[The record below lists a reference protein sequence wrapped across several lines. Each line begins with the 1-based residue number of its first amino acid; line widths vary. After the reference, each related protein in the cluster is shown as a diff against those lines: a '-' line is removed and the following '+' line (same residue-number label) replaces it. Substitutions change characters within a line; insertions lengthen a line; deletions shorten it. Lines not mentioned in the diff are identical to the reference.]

1 MAILNFAKKTAI
13 KTIQQK
19 IINGVIVLVAGS
31 GVAVSR
37 TELGTRVL
45 VVMAEFLRDN
55 PLVLAILREVVE
67 SEGPQAIDVMVDE
80 LLSQRNITGE
90 ARDAFIDAA
99 DDIGEA
105 LGKRGADALAP
116 ENLDAYILAARARL
130 AADTRRR
137 TAIVAQ
143 STLIQPA
150 AIAGITGAPMPTG
163 LAGEAHALAVFSTT
177 LSDSGRRLLEAWF
190 TPIDTAITTDTRG
203 EVPGARVK
211 LRRMYLAVQADEA
224 GMRTEFE
231 NAVRLW
237 GLTTQAINYL
247 HAQAKLRVPEDRA
260 GDIAADATDAALPT
274 NTIITIAEVGG
285 AVLSG
290 GFLLWVCGWTI
301 IMIGLFGTGGIL
313 FVIGVVRFIQKQTVY
328 TPVLLVAG
336 VAMILAGLVPMGF
349 VGAALETVEEPFVL
363 AKNAIIAR
371 IKQIQT
377 RVAPP
382 SGTP

>member
-1 MAILNFAKKTAI
+1 MAILDFAKKTAI

-37 TELGTRVL
+37 TELGTRIL

-80 LLSQRNITGE
+80 LLRQRNITGE

-116 ENLDAYILAARARL
+116 ENLDAYILGARARL

-137 TAIVAQ
+137 TAVVAQ

-150 AIAGITGAPMPTG
+150 ALAGPTGAIMPPGNTG
-163 LAGEAHALAVFSTT
+163 DAYALVEFSKT
-177 LSDSGRRLLEAWF
+177 LSDNGSRLLEAWF
-190 TPIDTAITTDTRG
+190 TPIDLAITKDTRG

-211 LRRMYLAVQADEA
+211 LRRMCLAVKADEA
-224 GMRTEFE
+224 SMREEFE
-231 NAVRLW
+231 KAVRLW
-237 GLTTQAINYL
+237 GPTQHAINYVNV
-247 HAQAKLRVPEDRA
+247 QAKLRVPNDLAADMA
-260 GDIAADATDAALPT
+260 GDATDAALPT
-274 NTIITIAEVGG
+274 STIMLVFEVILATFG
-285 AVLSG
+285 G
-290 GFLLWVCGWTI
+290 GFIAWTCFCTI
-301 IMIGLFGTGGIL
+301 VMIGLFGTGGIL
-313 FVIGVVRFIQKQTVY
+313 FVVGVVRFIQKQTDY
-328 TPVLLVAG
+328 TPVLLVVG
-336 VAMILAGLVPMGF
+336 IAMILAGLVPMGL
-349 VGAALETVEEPFVL
+349 VGAALETATEPFAL
-363 AKNAIIAR
+363 AKELIVAN
-371 IKQIQT
+371 IKKYQN